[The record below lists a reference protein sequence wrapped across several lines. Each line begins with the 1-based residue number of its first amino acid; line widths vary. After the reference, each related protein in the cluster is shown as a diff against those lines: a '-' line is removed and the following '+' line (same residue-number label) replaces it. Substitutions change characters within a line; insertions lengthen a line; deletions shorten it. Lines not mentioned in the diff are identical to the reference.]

1 MGKKHRARIETN
13 SGEDPEQGRI
23 RAWLG
28 RRKQNIRDKVDDALD
43 RATAEN
49 QRKHYKRWME
59 GSYCNTPKLIKWD
72 DPQISLE
79 CKLCDPR
86 NLRLIKKGRHRA
98 EFFEICTPEEID
110 IYLNRVGANG
120 ERYTDLENPK
130 IFRDL
135 IKGIKEAY
143 REAKRKRGEEL
154 TPEDEKAINDLLE
167 DDEGDDTDGE
177 ETTE

>member
-28 RRKQNIRDKVDDALD
+28 RRKQNVRDKVDDALD

-59 GSYCNTPKLIKWD
+59 GSHCHTPKLIKWD

-110 IYLNRVGANG
+110 IYLNRVGLNG
-120 ERYTDLENPK
+120 EKYTDLENPK

-135 IKGIKEAY
+135 IKGIREAY